1 MQVAQSIPAEDPTA
15 WAEFTT
21 RVKEG
26 IISRFD
32 TNITLYEEDVRK
44 ADSQRILPGW
54 NFCSF
59 FTQKVRTFIE
69 FATET

>member
-1 MQVAQSIPAEDPTA
+1 M
-15 WAEFTT
+15 
-21 RVKEG
+21 KEG

-59 FTQKVRTFIE
+59 FTQKVRPFVDSKS
-69 FATET
+69 ATETHE